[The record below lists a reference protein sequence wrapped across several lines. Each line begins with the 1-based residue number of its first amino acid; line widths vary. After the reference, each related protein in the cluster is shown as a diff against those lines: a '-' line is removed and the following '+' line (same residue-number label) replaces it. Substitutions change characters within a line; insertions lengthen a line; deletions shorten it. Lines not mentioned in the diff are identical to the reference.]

1 MTINEVKVED
11 LILFA
16 KIDEVADEY
25 TLLEA
30 ILEAGKQF
38 ILSQTGLTEEEANQ
52 KQDLAIA
59 MLMIC
64 ADMYDN
70 RSYAMT
76 VGKVPHINPAAN
88 AIINQYCRNIL

>member
-1 MTINEVKVED
+1 MTMNQVTVQD
-11 LILFA
+11 LISFA

-38 ILSQTGLTEEEANQ
+38 ILSQTGLTEEEADE
-52 KQDLAIA
+52 KADLAIA
-59 MLMIC
+59 MLMVC

-70 RSYAMT
+70 RSYAMA
-76 VGKVPHINPAAN
+76 VGKVPYINPAAN